1 VAILSDVF
9 DMNRLI
15 LLINRTKEIYC
26 LDGLLPVVKKMLA
39 YLRDNSLYYATYY
52 LYEHHI
58 VEMDEADFLPK
69 IDHFSLRILQNI
81 EAFNELRQQ
90 RIDLKPQTANIRQW
104 LDSGAVVFCTF
115 KHTELINVGWIALT
129 QKTKEMLEPFQNH
142 VDFSNNEAYLGG
154 AWTRPS
160 YRGNGLMGYN
170 FLKRFQFLMA
180 QGRFICRYVVNTRN
194 ITSERAH
201 AKLNSDIYAKAH
213 YTKLLFWK
221 FWREEP
227 F

>member
-1 VAILSDVF
+1 
-9 DMNRLI
+9 MNRLI
-15 LLINRTKEIYC
+15 LLINRAKEIYY
-26 LDGLLPVVKKMLA
+26 LDGLLPVIKKVLA
-39 YLRDNSLYYATYY
+39 YLRDNSLHYATYY

-58 VEMDEADFLPK
+58 VEMEEADFLPR
-69 IDHFSLRILQNI
+69 IDHFSFRILQNI

-129 QKTKEMLEPFQNH
+129 QKTKEMLEPFQYH

-154 AWTRPS
+154 AWTRPH
-160 YRGNGLMGYN
+160 YRGNGLMIYN
-170 FLKRFQFLMA
+170 FLKRFQFLKA
-180 QGRFICRYVVNTRN
+180 QDRFIGRYVINARN
-194 ITSERAH
+194 IASQRAH

-213 YTKLLFWK
+213 YAKLLFWK

>member
-1 VAILSDVF
+1 VAILSNVF

-26 LDGLLPVVKKMLA
+26 LDGLLPVIRKVLA

-69 IDHFSLRILQNI
+69 IDHFSFRILQNI

-90 RIDLKPQTANIRQW
+90 RIDLKPHTANIRQW
-104 LDSGAVVFCTF
+104 LDSGAVVFCIF
-115 KHTELINVGWIALT
+115 KQTELINVGWVALT
-129 QKTKEMLEPFQNH
+129 QKTKEMLEPFQHH
-142 VDFSNNEAYLGG
+142 VDFSNNEACTGG
-154 AWTRPS
+154 SWTKPR
-160 YRGNGLMGYN
+160 YRGNGLMGYSL
-170 FLKRFQFLMA
+170 FKRFQFLKA
-180 QGRFICRYVVNTRN
+180 QGRFISRRVVNTRK
-194 ITSERAH
+194 IASQRAH
-201 AKLNSDIYAKAH
+201 AKRNSRRYAKA
-213 YTKLLFWK
+213 YYAKLLFWK